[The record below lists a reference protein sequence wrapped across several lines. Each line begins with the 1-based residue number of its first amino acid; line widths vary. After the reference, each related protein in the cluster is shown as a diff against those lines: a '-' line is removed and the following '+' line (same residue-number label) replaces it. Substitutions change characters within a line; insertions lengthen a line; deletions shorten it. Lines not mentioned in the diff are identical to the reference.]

1 MRSMWDAAGGGSRRS
16 DVSSQNTSAM
26 AAVRRERISAS
37 DFSRCFEQGGSL
49 LPDLVVAGDHNRV
62 LLVPKEF
69 QPVQVARRIVR
80 Q

>member
-1 MRSMWDAAGGGSRRS
+1 
-16 DVSSQNTSAM
+16 M
-26 AAVRRERISAS
+26 AAVRRERMSAS